1 MHFPAVPEA
10 LGGSVQGKPD
20 SRWRAGKGG
29 ERENISLPKGAGGAQ
44 CCGSGSGHGGSR
56 QLVGQLLQRDVN
68 SPVVGHS
75 EPEALTHLTQPSVPL
90 REVLTPACLS
100 FPLSTHSVQPHAE
113 SPEEV

>member
-1 MHFPAVPEA
+1 M
-10 LGGSVQGKPD
+10 
-20 SRWRAGKGG
+20 
-29 ERENISLPKGAGGAQ
+29 
-44 CCGSGSGHGGSR
+44 
-56 QLVGQLLQRDVN
+56 GQPLQRDAN

-75 EPEALTHLTQPSVPL
+75 EPEALARLTQPSIAL